1 MQPATCGNAL
11 VGRYKPGFFVPL
23 QAPLG
28 YPYILPPQHHGP
40 SLSVTSLRCHAIL
53 ACQEGLYMAKGE
65 TNTAKKKRDNLEAAR
80 TVRDAL
86 QGFTSEEQQLI
97 LKWAAESLGIGPV
110 ASAPAPRLE
119 RPEPLPSAPTVPSA
133 TSRPAEPTSAK
144 DVKTFVDEKNPQ
156 TDIHLAATIAYFY
169 RFEAPEA
176 ERREDIDAAF
186 LRDALRLA
194 GRPGQLVNPR
204 QTLNNAHAK
213 GILDRNARGRFSIN
227 SVGENLVGMT
237 LPMKS
242 TGKKAPKAK

>member
-1 MQPATCGNAL
+1 
-11 VGRYKPGFFVPL
+11 
-23 QAPLG
+23 
-28 YPYILPPQHHGP
+28 
-40 SLSVTSLRCHAIL
+40 
-53 ACQEGLYMAKGE
+53 MAKGE
-65 TNTAKKKRDNLEAAR
+65 VKTAKKKRDNLEAAR

-97 LKWAAESLGIGPV
+97 LRWAAESLGIAPI
-110 ASAPAPRLE
+110 ASAPAPRLVE
-119 RPEPLPSAPTVPSA
+119 RPEPPPA
-133 TSRPAEPTSAK
+133 TLSGSSISSKPAGQTPIK

-176 ERREDIDAAF
+176 ERKEGIDAAF
-186 LRDALRLA
+186 IRDALRLA
-194 GRPGQLVNPR
+194 GRPGQLVKPL

-213 GILDRNARGRFSIN
+213 GLLDRNARGRFSIN

-242 TGKKAPKAK
+242 IGKKAPKQK

>member
-1 MQPATCGNAL
+1 
-11 VGRYKPGFFVPL
+11 
-23 QAPLG
+23 
-28 YPYILPPQHHGP
+28 
-40 SLSVTSLRCHAIL
+40 
-53 ACQEGLYMAKGE
+53 MAKGE
-65 TNTAKKKRDNLEAAR
+65 TRTTHKKRDNLEAAR

-97 LKWAAESLGIGPV
+97 LRWAAESLGIIPV
-110 ASAPAPRLE
+110 APAATPRLAE
-119 RPEPLPSAPTVPSA
+119 RPETAHATLPAPGAPPK
-133 TSRPAEPTSAK
+133 PAGQMPVK
-144 DVKTFVDEKNPQ
+144 DVKTFVDDKNPQ

-176 ERREDIDAAF
+176 ARKEDIDAAF

-194 GRPGQLVNPR
+194 GRPGQLVKPL

-213 GILDRNARGRFSIN
+213 GLLDRNARGRFSIN

-242 TGKKAPKAK
+242 TVKKAPKQK

>member
-1 MQPATCGNAL
+1 
-11 VGRYKPGFFVPL
+11 
-23 QAPLG
+23 
-28 YPYILPPQHHGP
+28 
-40 SLSVTSLRCHAIL
+40 
-53 ACQEGLYMAKGE
+53 MAKGE
-65 TNTAKKKRDNLEAAR
+65 TKTAPKKRDNLEAAR

-86 QGFTSEEQQLI
+86 RGFTSEEQQLI
-97 LKWAAESLGIGPV
+97 LRWAAESLGIAPV
-110 ASAPAPRLE
+110 ASAPAPRLME
-119 RPEPLPSAPTVPSA
+119 RPEPPPATLPAPSTPSKPKGQ
-133 TSRPAEPTSAK
+133 TPVK

-176 ERREDIDAAF
+176 ERKEDIDAAF

-194 GRPGQLVNPR
+194 GRPGQLVKPH

-213 GILDRNARGRFSIN
+213 GLLDRNARGRFSIN

-242 TGKKAPKAK
+242 TGKKAPKQK